1 MTKTLLLAHTK
12 MDMLKFKIC
21 IFENYYYAN
30 MKKTL
35 DGTKGGLLV
44 GPTDKDGGV
53 GIPATIGGFRHVIL
67 GGGEII
73 INEEAANQ
81 NCEEL
86 SRINESTGGRHI
98 DCGAQKTANTG
109 KFDQGG
115 YVGDD
120 YEIIIFT
127 KATGKPLQTFKSLS
141 EAADWIDLNLDESD
155 YPKYSV
161 ESVKTILSTEEVESA
176 LGRSIRFFNDY
187 IVTIKGLVYEK
198 MGLRTTYE
206 LKYV

>member
-1 MTKTLLLAHTK
+1 MTKLS
-12 MDMLKFKIC
+12 
-21 IFENYYYAN
+21 N
-30 MKKTL
+30 
-35 DGTKGGLLV
+35 DGRKGGLLV
-44 GPTDKDGGV
+44 GKTDKDGGV
-53 GIPATIGGFRHVIL
+53 GIPATVGGVRHVIL

-98 DCGAQKTANTG
+98 DCKAQKTANTG

-120 YEIIIFT
+120 REVIIFI
-127 KATGKPLQTFKSLS
+127 KATGKPFRTFKSLS
-141 EAADWIDLNLDESD
+141 EAADWIDLNLNESE

-161 ESVKTILSTEEVESA
+161 ESVKTILSTEEIESA

-198 MGLRTTYE
+198 MGLRTTYQ
-206 LKYV
+206 LKAV